1 MMRRVKLGEVIGRV
15 EDSLEKGDM
24 EQTRAFVKD
33 LHPEEIAI
41 VIDHLS
47 GENGGKIFSL
57 LETEIAAEVVL
68 KVGEDSLG
76 YLLKTLDTKE
86 ISQLAQKMEPEEA
99 TDIVSELPAEEREEV
114 LELIS
119 EEESREVEELLKF
132 PETSAGGIMSPD
144 FVSLS
149 AKSTVSEAISELRR
163 LAPER
168 ELAYDVYVV
177 GEGERLVG
185 TVSLRDLII
194 APPEARIEEIM
205 DLDTV
210 WVNLTDDQEVVAQIG
225 ARYDL
230 FAVPVVDSE
239 LRLKGVVTVDDI
251 VDVIEEE
258 ATEDMMRMGG
268 VSETE
273 SIFAPPRR
281 AVLKRLPWLYVN
293 LLTAFLAAS
302 VVGLFEETI
311 HAFVALAIFMP
322 IVAGMGG
329 SAGTQTLTLV
339 VRGIA
344 LGEVTLRDGRRL
356 LVKELLVGFLTGLAV
371 GGFTALVALLWKRS
385 PFLGLVIGLALVINL
400 IFACIVGAAIPLTF
414 RRLKIDPAL
423 ASSVFLTTIIDVIGF
438 FVFLGL
444 ATLFLNLLT

>member
-1 MMRRVKLGEVIGRV
+1 MKRVSLEEVISRVEESLERRELGEIKVI
-15 EDSLEKGDM
+15 L
-24 EQTRAFVKD
+24 KD
-33 LHPEEIAI
+33 LHPEDLGII
-41 VIDHLS
+41 IDHLR
-47 GENGGKIFSL
+47 GEDKATVFSV
-57 LETEIAAEVVL
+57 LETEVAADVVL

-76 YLLKTLDTKE
+76 YLLNTLDTKE
-86 ISQLAQKMEPEEA
+86 ISELAQEMEPEEA
-99 TDIVSELPAEEREEV
+99 TDIVSELPDRAREEV

-119 EEESREVEELLKF
+119 DEESREVEELLKF

-149 AKSTVSEAISELRR
+149 AESTVSEAISELRQR
-163 LAPER
+163 APET
-168 ELAYDVYVV
+168 ELSYYVYVV
-177 GEGERLVG
+177 GHGGRLVG
-185 TVSLRDLII
+185 VLSLRDLVI
-194 APPEARIEEIM
+194 AEPEATIESIM
-205 DLDTV
+205 TSDPV
-210 WVNLTDDQEVVAQIG
+210 WVNLTDDQEVVAQVG
-225 ARYDL
+225 AKYDL
-230 FAVPVVDSE
+230 FAVPVVDNE
-239 LRLKGVVTVDDI
+239 VRLRGVVTVDDI

-268 VSETE
+268 VDETE
-273 SIFAPPRR
+273 SVFAPPRR

-293 LLTAFLAAS
+293 LFTAFLAAS

-339 VRGIA
+339 VRGMA

-356 LVKELLVGFLTGLAV
+356 LFKEVLVGFLTGIAV
-371 GGFTALVALLWKRS
+371 GVFTALVALLWKRS

-400 IFACIVGAAIPLTF
+400 VFACVVGVTIPLVF
-414 RRLKIDPAL
+414 RKLKLDPAL

-444 ATLFLNLLT
+444 ATLFLNLLR